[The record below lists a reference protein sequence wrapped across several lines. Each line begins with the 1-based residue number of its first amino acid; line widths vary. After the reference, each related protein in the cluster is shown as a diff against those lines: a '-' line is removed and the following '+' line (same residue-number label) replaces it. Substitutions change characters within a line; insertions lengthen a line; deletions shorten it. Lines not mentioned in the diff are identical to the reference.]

1 MLEDLRSYV
10 RASGSRQRVHHTT
23 VTPFLKSFG
32 WESKK
37 SNGVVTYRP
46 PSLDAAKDAWRE
58 KLGNARTEA
67 RDAMIA
73 GKKPGGTAAALAER
87 IAIVDDA
94 LADLQDRTRS
104 AEESAE
110 RNNRRRRA
118 EAALDATSKRANL
131 AVAVDEAL
139 NPLTSSWD
147 AYTDAL
153 RKNVGQVSGAGGDL
167 TAVERALTNNRAA
180 EPLVKALI
188 QSGGVK
194 LARTFGIDTPIRE
207 RHAVSLADAEA
218 RVAESLRVELLRIK
232 ASSPQPYV
240 FREAQAELEEMEA
253 TR

>member
-1 MLEDLRSYV
+1 MDKNELGKRIADLQS
-10 RASGSRQRVHHTT
+10 
-23 VTPFLKSFG
+23 
-32 WESKK
+32 E
-37 SNGVVTYRP
+37 
-46 PSLDAAKDAWRE
+46 RE
-58 KLGNARTEA
+58 RLTGELQNARAEA
-67 RDAMIA
+67 RDAIIA

-87 IAIVDDA
+87 ISIVDDA
-94 LADLQDRTRS
+94 LVELNERQCA
-104 AEESAE
+104 ANASAE

-118 EAALDATSKRANL
+118 ETALDATSKRAKL

-139 NPLTSSWD
+139 NALTSSWD
-147 AYTDAL
+147 AYADAL
-153 RKNVGQVSGAGGDL
+153 RKDVGQVSGAGGDL

-207 RHAVSLADAEA
+207 RHAVSLADAEE

-240 FREAQAELEEMEA
+240 SREAQAELKEMEA